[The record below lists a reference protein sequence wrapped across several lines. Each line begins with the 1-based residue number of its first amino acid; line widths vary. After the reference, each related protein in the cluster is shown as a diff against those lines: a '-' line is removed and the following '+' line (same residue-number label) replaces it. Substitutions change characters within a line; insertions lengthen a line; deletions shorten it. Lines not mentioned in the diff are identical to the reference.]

1 MLIDLLIRALSPIL
15 VKIFAELIGM
25 LARGEIHEVNEEVM
39 VHALKTKR
47 DEVKNAVGFLRRHDV

>member
-25 LARGEIHEVNEEVM
+25 LARGEISEVNEDVM
-39 VHALKTKR
+39 VHALKEKR
-47 DEVKNAVGFLRRHDV
+47 EDVRHAVGFLKRHK